1 MEVIPADLRD
11 VLALGA
17 LALVLAGLLFLVGS
31 VALIDI
37 RRELRRL
44 RREVRTT
51 THAVRHAADDALQR
65 SLQQDPYPRAGH
77 GSTQPTSKEEQ
88 T

>member
-1 MEVIPADLRD
+1 MELNPVDLRD
-11 VLALGA
+11 LLTLGVFS
-17 LALVLAGLLFLVGS
+17 LVFVGLLGLVGN

-51 THAVRHAADDALQR
+51 THVVRHAADDALQR
-65 SLQQDPYPRAGH
+65 SLTQDLSPGAIH
-77 GSTQPTSKEEQ
+77 GSTQPTSKEEHQ
-88 T
+88 

>member
-1 MEVIPADLRD
+1 MELNPADLRD
-11 VLALGA
+11 VLALGV
-17 LALVLAGLLFLVGS
+17 LALVIAVLLFLVGS
-31 VALIDI
+31 VALMDI
-37 RRELRRL
+37 SRELRRL

-65 SLQQDPYPRAGH
+65 SLQQDLHPRAAH

>member
-1 MEVIPADLRD
+1 MELNPAELRD
-11 VLALGA
+11 VFALV
-17 LALVLAGLLFLVGS
+17 LFALVLAGLLFLVGS

-65 SLQQDPYPRAGH
+65 SLQQDLHPRAGH

>member
-1 MEVIPADLRD
+1 MDLNPASLRD
-11 VLALGA
+11 VLTLGA